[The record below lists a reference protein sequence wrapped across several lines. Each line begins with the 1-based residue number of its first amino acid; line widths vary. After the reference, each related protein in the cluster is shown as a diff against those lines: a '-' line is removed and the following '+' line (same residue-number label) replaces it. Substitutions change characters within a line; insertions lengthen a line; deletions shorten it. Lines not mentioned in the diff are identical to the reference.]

1 MAEEKGGPESLLS
14 RAKALEKEYDWLGAA
29 DSYGS
34 ELEALPKDD
43 LLGIGRVQEE
53 AAHALFRAAMQAE
66 NIEEFGGRLR
76 KSEMQYE
83 NAKRSYVKAI
93 SPASS
98 ARINRCEAMIAYLG
112 FWQISDVITKKKAVN
127 EAWSLARKAMDGFGE
142 NESFELARTYNEL
155 FLSSFL
161 SIYFSDDQQARTTI
175 LREAIG
181 YGEKVA
187 ALLSD
192 TESRDELVRVLV
204 ITSECLVALNGLR
217 ALSSEE
223 FDSNHEKAA
232 QHWRR
237 AAELSEETALEQKA
251 SADLIVGLG
260 EILWK
265 DFEQLAKKQLEY
277 VKKTRDRLAIG
288 ATLGILAFYNTW
300 SSYGKDDPEEVNALL
315 EEASRYVEEGKREF
329 GRIGFVTPNNFGGI
343 WLSSPSQWWYHRA
356 KFLLETDLKKKRE
369 WAKKSLE
376 AAMSE
381 SVLAEKSGYPGFAD
395 SSNWALGTT
404 MTGLAQTETNKKD
417 KAKLLEDA
425 IGHLKESLRVSY
437 LFESGDSWS
446 LGSLCCLLAETELE
460 FAETTDDIES
470 RKASLDTSISHMKE
484 GLGLYT
490 TYESIPSLADLLDE
504 AALTIVAERW
514 RVFGRVLRRS
524 HTLSNDRET
533 LVSSAAAFEKAA
545 EFDEKADL
553 PSRVAESLWEAARTF
568 DDLGE
573 HLKASERFGE
583 ASQQYEKAANKIKS
597 LSLLY
602 KDQSLY
608 MKAWSEI
615 EKARYHHA
623 RQDPASAKEHYNRAA
638 ELLESTGKWSLLST
652 NYFAWAQ
659 VEDAEDLS
667 QRERCKES
675 IDAFGEAARLFKDS
689 ESKMHE
695 QSFRIESTEERQLV
709 EMLIDA
715 ADHRQGLCKARIALE
730 EARSLD
736 KEGKLGSAS
745 EKYGLVAEMFAKIK
759 QGLTAD
765 QDQKEIELIITLS
778 KAWKAMAKAEAES
791 SPELYE
797 EAAHLFDEAKNLSP
811 GDRAKNMALGH
822 SRLCMALG
830 AGARY
835 ADTSDSALHTAAARN
850 LESAAKYYLKADLQ
864 SAAEYAK
871 ASKLLFDSYA
881 YVNRAS
887 SEEDQ
892 EKKTKLYT
900 MAEKVLQASVSSYE
914 KAGQPGRKEQVLK
927 ILAKVKEDRELA
939 MSLAEVFLAPDI
951 VSTTMAFSSP
961 APTHETAVGLDRFEH
976 ADVQATMIAK
986 PKELH
991 VGQELSLEIEL
1002 VNAGRGPAQLTK
1014 VEGTVPK
1021 GFVIVQE
1028 PEKYRMEDS
1037 QINLRG
1043 RRLDALKT
1051 EDVRLVLKSTAKG
1064 NFTLKPRIIYLDES
1078 GTFKSCEPVPIEV
1091 SVREMGISGW
1101 IKGT

>member
-1 MAEEKGGPESLLS
+1 MAGRQVDPESLLN
-14 RAKALEKEYDWLGAA
+14 RAKEQEKEYDWLGASNTYDEVLILVPKDGYAALGEILEQQAYALHRAALQADDHQMFRERTRNAMELYGNAKKNHTISA
-29 DSYGS
+29 DSMS
-34 ELEALPKDD
+34 LA
-43 LLGIGRVQEE
+43 
-53 AAHALFRAAMQAE
+53 RAD
-66 NIEEFGGRLR
+66 
-76 KSEMQYE
+76 
-83 NAKRSYVKAI
+83 
-93 SPASS
+93 
-98 ARINRCEAMIAYLG
+98 RCDAMISYLG
-112 FWQISDVITKKKAVN
+112 FWHSSEPSEKKMLLDQAWNLTKRALSALGTSGKTAEFGKTFNLLSMSTALAFNYEWDFSTRDRMLKDALAIAEKAAN
-127 EAWSLARKAMDGFGE
+127 SLSSQVDAD
-142 NESFELARTYNEL
+142 ELARIYVATAG
-155 FLSSFL
+155 FLSMLADGFVVSSEFARIDTKAFEYLEKARRL
-161 SIYFSDDQQARTTI
+161 SEKILDSETPIGHLFPSPTSMSREEYMTLQHSAVDFGRRTKDRLITGFALEGLLQEAFNQALRAEDSDVREALLQKMLQYTEEAKQEFDIIVFTSPRFVDIWTTAPSAGYYMVLSYLESDRQKKHAIAEKARELCEVQLGLAKTSRIPESVLHAECDLQLALTDLARTETGI
-175 LREAIG
+175 ER
-181 YGEKVA
+181 KRT
-187 ALLSD
+187 LLEQAMEHHHQSLEMSD
-192 TESRDELVRVLV
+192 RIYLPNSYERVWLQGWSSETESEL
-204 ITSECLVALNGLR
+204 A
-217 ALSSEE
+217 
-223 FDSNHEKAA
+223 
-232 QHWRR
+232 
-237 AAELSEETALEQKA
+237 
-251 SADLIVGLG
+251 
-260 EILWK
+260 
-265 DFEQLAKKQLEY
+265 
-277 VKKTRDRLAIG
+277 
-288 ATLGILAFYNTW
+288 
-300 SSYGKDDPEEVNALL
+300 
-315 EEASRYVEEGKREF
+315 YVEEDVEKKIRLYREVVL
-329 GRIGFVTPNNFGGI
+329 R
-343 WLSSPSQWWYHRA
+343 
-356 KFLLETDLKKKRE
+356 KK
-369 WAKKSLE
+369 A
-376 AAMSE
+376 
-381 SVLAEKSGYPGFAD
+381 G
-395 SSNWALGTT
+395 
-404 MTGLAQTETNKKD
+404 
-417 KAKLLEDA
+417 
-425 IGHLKESLRVSY
+425 
-437 LFESGDSWS
+437 
-446 LGSLCCLLAETELE
+446 
-460 FAETTDDIES
+460 
-470 RKASLDTSISHMKE
+470 
-484 GLGLYT
+484 
-490 TYESIPSLADLLDE
+490 ADLLADTAPQNAWSIGLWQYE
-504 AALTIVAERW
+504 CGTCSLRLFSLTNENDWRGKALE
-514 RVFGRVLRRS
+514 
-524 HTLSNDRET
+524 
-533 LVSSAAAFEKAA
+533 AFERAA
-545 EFDEKADL
+545 GWFDRADL
-553 PSRVAESLWEAARTF
+553 PSRTAESHWEAGKVL
-568 DDLGE
+568 DILGE
-573 HLKASERFGE
+573 HEKSSERFLLASSQFRKAGE
-583 ASQQYEKAANKIKS
+583 KITRLADFYRDHAS
-597 LSLLY
+597 
-602 KDQSLY
+602 Y
-608 MKAWSEI
+608 MEAWSEI

-623 RQDPASAKEHYNRAA
+623 EQNPASAKEHYNMAA
-638 ELLESTGKWSLLST
+638 GLLESTGKWSFLST

-659 VEDAEDLS
+659 VENAEDLS
-667 QRERCKES
+667 QRERCKDS
-675 IDAFGEAARLFKDS
+675 IDAFGEAARLFTDS

-695 QSFRIESTEERQLV
+695 HSNKIESTEEKQMV

-715 ADHRQGLCKARIALE
+715 ADRRQELCKARIALE
-730 EARSLD
+730 EARLLD
-736 KEGKLGSAS
+736 KEGRLGDAS
-745 EKYGLVAEMFAKIK
+745 EKYGHVADMFAKIK
-759 QGLTAD
+759 QELSTD

-778 KAWKAMAKAEAES
+778 KAWKAMAKAEAKS

-797 EAAHLFDEAKNLSP
+797 EAARLFGEAKNLSP
-811 GDRAKNMALGH
+811 GDKAVNLAMGH

-835 ADTSDSALHTAAARN
+835 ADTSDSALHAAAAQN

-864 SAAEYAK
+864 SAADYAK